1 MTDRDNPDP
10 ALKLTPSVIEGGSEL
25 REALNE
31 LFQECIA
38 PRPSDPA
45 RVAELLAKLNPKGKD
60 KLRLAGGTA
69 TFKL

>member
-1 MTDRDNPDP
+1 MDNPEP
-10 ALKLTPSVIEGGSEL
+10 SLKPTLAVIEGGSEL

-31 LFQECIA
+31 LFQECTA

-45 RVAELLAKLNPKGKD
+45 RVAELLAKLDPKG